1 MKKED
6 YHIEGMTMAIKNMA
20 QMLDFYSN
28 TFDIQFSEKELFG
41 DKLYAGVWGGLN
53 LLFCPATL
61 LAKNTA
67 EQNRHQ
73 FDIVVADLQKVIE
86 ITEKYGGQ
94 PMSEVVEDEHAYSVG
109 IYDPDNNS
117 ILFKQLKAV
126 TDNG

>member
-6 YHIEGMTMAIKNMA
+6 YRIEGMTIAIKNMA

-28 TFDIQFSEKELFG
+28 TFAIQFSEKALMG
-41 DKLYAGVWGGLN
+41 AKLYEGVWGGLS
-53 LLFCPATL
+53 LLFCPAT

-73 FDIVVADLQKVIE
+73 FDIVVPDLQKVIE
-86 ITEKYGGQ
+86 ITKKHGGR
-94 PMSEVVEDEHAYSVG
+94 PMSEIVEDEHAYRVG

-117 ILFKQLKAV
+117 ILFKQLKK
-126 TDNG
+126 

>member
-20 QMLDFYSN
+20 QMLDFYAN

-41 DKLYAGVWGGLN
+41 AKLYAGVWGGLN
-53 LLFCPATL
+53 LLFCPAT